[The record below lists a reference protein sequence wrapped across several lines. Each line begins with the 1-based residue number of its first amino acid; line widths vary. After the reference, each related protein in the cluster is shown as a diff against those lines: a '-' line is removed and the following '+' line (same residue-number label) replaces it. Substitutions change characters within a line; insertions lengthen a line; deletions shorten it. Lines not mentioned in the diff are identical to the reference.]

1 MPDKRLHRGPHPDDA
16 RLFGDEHCP
25 RLRDAVA
32 DLSWLYGRGY
42 TQRAGLK
49 LVGDRY
55 SLRQRQRL
63 AVMRS
68 ACSDEAMVRRQRK
81 RLNAEA
87 LAGRSVAIDGYNVL
101 ITIEAAMAGG
111 VLLLG
116 RDGCLRDLASMHG
129 TFRTV
134 TETRPALKLV
144 GEHLAALGAQPCMW
158 YLDRPVSN
166 SGRLRDLMLEVAA
179 DRGWEWRVELV
190 NSPDKILRGINDIV
204 ATADSVILDHCQRWY
219 NLARGV
225 VNGAIRDARTM
236 DLSPQD
242 RTSAGNAR

>member
-1 MPDKRLHRGPHPDDA
+1 MPDKRLHRGPHPEDA
-16 RLFGDEHCP
+16 RLFAGEHWP
-25 RLRDAVA
+25 RMREAVA

-42 TQRAGLK
+42 TEKAGLK

-55 SLRQRQRL
+55 SLQQRQRL

-68 ACSDEAMVRRQRK
+68 ACSDEAMGQRDRK
-81 RLNAEA
+81 RVEPEA
-87 LAGRSVAIDGYNVL
+87 LAGRALAIDGYNVL

-134 TETRPALKLV
+134 TETRPALELL
-144 GEHLAALGAQPCMW
+144 GEHLASLGAGPCTW

-166 SGRLRDLMLEVAA
+166 SGRLRGLMLEVAA
-179 DRGWEWRVELV
+179 QRGWDWQVELV
-190 NSPDKILRGINDIV
+190 NSPDRILRETDEIV
-204 ATADSVILDHCQRWY
+204 ATADSIILNHCRCWY
-219 NLARGV
+219 NLARSVVAAALPDAGV
-225 VNGAIRDARTM
+225 VG
-236 DLSPQD
+236 L
-242 RTSAGNAR
+242 G